1 MAITV
6 ANDFDAFQSHSFLV
20 VWLEMEELITTSMI
34 LPQEMSD
41 KGRFKRVVVIEGQN
55 MIFDPSAHAPF
66 RLSWAH
72 TRTRQGRRYTPLLG
86 QEGGVSDK
94 VARPLR
100 ARMNNKQV
108 YIDFTQFLNDRG
120 GDLWGM
126 GKANKSLLFFPLIHG
141 GSLYRRDIPQGNL
154 HRLPPN
160 HSLNIN
166 IDTIGQDHVLKI

>member
-72 TRTRQGRRYTPLLG
+72 TRTR
-86 QEGGVSDK
+86 
-94 VARPLR
+94 
-100 ARMNNKQV
+100 
-108 YIDFTQFLNDRG
+108 
-120 GDLWGM
+120 
-126 GKANKSLLFFPLIHG
+126 
-141 GSLYRRDIPQGNL
+141 
-154 HRLPPN
+154 
-160 HSLNIN
+160 
-166 IDTIGQDHVLKI
+166 